1 MSKKYKNYEKQ
12 VREKFILWLQEKYPN
27 WSISQKPIRI
37 SLYEKRRPFNQ
48 KQYLSPDIDVLAYC
62 RSTNKLVSFEVK
74 GPVYSFK
81 KCYELYDK
89 ETGKKV
95 GHMAYADRSDLKA
108 LSVEHKIKRPYRP
121 HKVSL
126 NILYKGIGES
136 LFNCRYV
143 DQSYLVLPNFFY
155 LFHRFH
161 ETFFD
166 ILLSTILLLGLIRY
180 EFSFNSNQNLEIKE
194 FVEIRK
200 AKDLSL
206 WQNYERAVK
215 DKEKIDSRI
224 QKIRAN
230 LIESIDKT
238 QD

>member
-1 MSKKYKNYEKQ
+1 M
-12 VREKFILWLQEKYPN
+12 
-27 WSISQKPIRI
+27 
-37 SLYEKRRPFNQ
+37 
-48 KQYLSPDIDVLAYC
+48 
-62 RSTNKLVSFEVK
+62 
-74 GPVYSFK
+74 
-81 KCYELYDK
+81 
-89 ETGKKV
+89 
-95 GHMAYADRSDLKA
+95 
-108 LSVEHKIKRPYRP
+108 
-121 HKVSL
+121 
-126 NILYKGIGES
+126 
-136 LFNCRYV
+136 

-166 ILLSTILLLGLIRY
+166 ILLSTTLPLGLIKY